1 VCTDRPTQL
10 LAEFVEEPLTGRGV
24 LVAALRKLGAGLS
37 RTKPSRPNTRA
48 FEKDALGLSAR
59 ASTR

>member
-24 LVAALRKLGAGLS
+24 LVARGA
-37 RTKPSRPNTRA
+37 P
-48 FEKDALGLSAR
+48 
-59 ASTR
+59 